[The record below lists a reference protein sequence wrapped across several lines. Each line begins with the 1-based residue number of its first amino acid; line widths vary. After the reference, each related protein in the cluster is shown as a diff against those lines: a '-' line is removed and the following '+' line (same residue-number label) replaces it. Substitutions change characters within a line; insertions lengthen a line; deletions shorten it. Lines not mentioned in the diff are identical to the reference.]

1 MREVEVTPRRRFL
14 KHVVLVLLPLV
25 LLTAMAVS
33 WLRQDQYAVKESVK
47 EVAKLSAKESV
58 RRMQERIATLADKGR
73 SNGLTGLIEFK
84 LTEDGR
90 LLSPA
95 PRDLL
100 PVPRPYPVEQLE
112 ARERALWLKA
122 MGVETEGTVEVR
134 SNAWAR
140 FLEIS
145 PTNEWRALGQYHLAL
160 TIAKDDPTEASRL
173 LKAVFAHPTTVKLES
188 GLPLVPLAQWRWME
202 LNSNLVTGE
211 VIEHFS
217 SNVVRHAS
225 FLTPTLLTQT
235 ICRVGKPNADWLSKW
250 QQDETARQLHAAGAG
265 IWGSQTSSN
274 AVPHLHWLELSG
286 HGWLVMQRTNGTEV
300 VAVPFS
306 EVSAVMREELQASVP
321 RSPTLVFQVK
331 VAGKVLVDPFAE
343 GEVTERQQVKVPAE
357 AETMA
362 VNVAGEGNQA
372 VEVTAFLWQNRYY
385 RAERRERFLMFT
397 AIISLAVTAALTG
410 LASAFRTFQE
420 QWRLSE
426 MKSNFVSSVSHEL
439 RAPLASVRLMAESL
453 ERGKVPEEDK
463 RQEYYELIGRE
474 CRRLTA
480 LIENV
485 LDFARMDQGRKQYQM
500 EPTDLVTLMRHTVKG
515 MEAYAAERTVK
526 LKLEIEGEAR
536 EVELDGQAM
545 QQAVINLIDN
555 AVKFSPKQGEVDV
568 KLAFEDGCVCIGV
581 RDKGPGIPQWERKRI
596 FERFYRSGQELR
608 RETQGV
614 GIGLSIVK
622 HVVETH
628 GGQILLNS
636 EVGRGSEFVIV
647 LRVKG
652 KL

>member
-1 MREVEVTPRRRFL
+1 LMNQWMG
-14 KHVVLVLLPLV
+14 K
-25 LLTAMAVS
+25 
-33 WLRQDQYAVKESVK
+33 WY
-47 EVAKLSAKESV
+47 
-58 RRMQERIATLADKGR
+58 
-73 SNGLTGLIEFK
+73 
-84 LTEDGR
+84 
-90 LLSPA
+90 
-95 PRDLL
+95 RD
-100 PVPRPYPVEQLE
+100 E
-112 ARERALWLKA
+112 K
-122 MGVETEGTVEVR
+122 
-134 SNAWAR
+134 
-140 FLEIS
+140 
-145 PTNEWRALGQYHLAL
+145 
-160 TIAKDDPTEASRL
+160 
-173 LKAVFAHPTTVKLES
+173 
-188 GLPLVPLAQWRWME
+188 
-202 LNSNLVTGE
+202 
-211 VIEHFS
+211 
-217 SNVVRHAS
+217 
-225 FLTPTLLTQT
+225 
-235 ICRVGKPNADWLSKW
+235 
-250 QQDETARQLHAAGAG
+250 ARQLHAAGAG
-265 IWGSQTSSN
+265 IWGFQSSSN
-274 AVPHLHWLELSG
+274 GAPHLHWLELSG
-286 HGWLVMQRTNGTEV
+286 SDWLVLQRTNGTEV
-300 VAVPFS
+300 VAVPFP
-306 EVSAVMREELQASVP
+306 EVSTVMREELQASVP
-321 RSPTLVFQVK
+321 RSPTLVYQVK
-331 VAGKVLVDPFAE
+331 VAGKVVIDPFAE
-343 GEVTERQQVKVPAE
+343 GEITERHQVKVPAE
-357 AETMA
+357 AEVMA
-362 VNVAGEGNQA
+362 VDVAGEGNQE
-372 VEVTAFLWQNRYY
+372 VEVTAFLWQNKYY

-453 ERGKVPEEDK
+453 ERGKVPEEEK

-515 MEAYAAERTVK
+515 MEAYAAERTVA

-581 RDKGPGIPQWERKRI
+581 RDQGPGIPQWERKRI

-622 HVVETH
+622 HVVEAH